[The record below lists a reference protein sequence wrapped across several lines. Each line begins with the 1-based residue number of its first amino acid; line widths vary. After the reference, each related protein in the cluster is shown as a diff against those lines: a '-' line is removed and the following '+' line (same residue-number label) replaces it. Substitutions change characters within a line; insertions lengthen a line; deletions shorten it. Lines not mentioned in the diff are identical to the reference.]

1 MLQRL
6 IFATTLTSLIF
17 MLAGCIK
24 PYQAPVQQG
33 NILTTKN
40 VDSIHTGMTS
50 QQVSQILGK
59 PILTNLYRNNLS
71 TYVYT
76 YQARNTNQ
84 LSKQQLII
92 SFKNN
97 RVTNIQNTQQP

>member
-6 IFATTLTSLIF
+6 IFATALTSLIF
-17 MLAGCIK
+17 MLTGCIQ

-33 NILTTKN
+33 NILSAKN
-40 VDSIHTGMTS
+40 VDSVHTGMTS

-59 PILTNLYRNNLS
+59 PVLTNLYKNNLS

-76 YQARNTNQ
+76 YQPKNSNQ
-84 LSKQQLII
+84 LFKQQLII
-92 SFKNN
+92 SFNNN
-97 RVTNIQNTQQP
+97 RVTNIQNTHQP

>member
-6 IFATTLTSLIF
+6 FFAITLTSLAIT
-17 MLAGCIK
+17 LSGCIK
-24 PYQAPVQQG
+24 PYQPPVQQG
-33 NILTTKN
+33 NILTAKN
-40 VDSIHTGMTS
+40 VNSIHTGMTS
-50 QQVSQILGK
+50 QEVSKILGK

-76 YQARNTNQ
+76 YQAKNSNQ

-97 RVTNIQNTQQP
+97 RVTNLQNTQQP

>member
-6 IFATTLTSLIF
+6 IFATALTSLIF

>member
-6 IFATTLTSLIF
+6 FFAITLTSLAIT
-17 MLAGCIK
+17 LSGCIK
-24 PYQAPVQQG
+24 PYQPPVQQG
-33 NILTTKN
+33 NILTAKN
-40 VDSIHTGMTS
+40 VNSIHTGMTS
-50 QQVSQILGK
+50 QEVSKILGK

-76 YQARNTNQ
+76 YQAKNSNQ

>member
-1 MLQRL
+1 MLHRL
-6 IFATTLTSLIF
+6 FFAITLTSLAIT
-17 MLAGCIK
+17 LSGCIK
-24 PYQAPVQQG
+24 PYQPPVQQG
-33 NILTTKN
+33 NILTAKN
-40 VDSIHTGMTS
+40 VNSIHTGMTN
-50 QQVSQILGK
+50 QEVSQILGK
-59 PILTNLYRNNLS
+59 PVLTNLFRNNLS

-76 YQARNTNQ
+76 FQAKNSNQ

>member
-6 IFATTLTSLIF
+6 FFAITLTSLAIT
-17 MLAGCIK
+17 LSGCIK
-24 PYQAPVQQG
+24 PYQPPVQQG
-33 NILTTKN
+33 NILTAKN
-40 VDSIHTGMTS
+40 VNSIHTGMTN
-50 QQVSQILGK
+50 QEVSQILGK
-59 PILTNLYRNNLS
+59 PVLTNLFRNNLS

-76 YQARNTNQ
+76 FQAKNSNQ